1 MHWRHSEGI
10 PKQLPFFP
18 PVQPI
23 FFQHQR
29 LQHWTAVTVGNA
41 SSSERQPIV
50 GRGDVIE
57 YQSRRSRHQ
66 KLIQVERALHT
77 CRVFTND
84 DNIFA
89 DNNFGTITLRSTP
102 CLTTSPWCT
111 EIPTRLAWLFSNLL
125 FILNTLAS
133 CQCHRHTCIACLV
146 IILIKIISD
155 ECSTVVE
162 KDHVRNRKTA

>member
-77 CRVFTND
+77 CRFFTSD

-89 DNNFGTITLRSTP
+89 DNNFEKYTLSYNFPLVHRNTDKA
-102 CLTTSPWCT
+102 
-111 EIPTRLAWLFSNLL
+111 RLAFLQPAFYIEYPCQLPVSSPYMYCM
-125 FILNTLAS
+125 FGDNTY
-133 CQCHRHTCIACLV
+133 Q
-146 IILIKIISD
+146 
-155 ECSTVVE
+155 
-162 KDHVRNRKTA
+162 DHLR